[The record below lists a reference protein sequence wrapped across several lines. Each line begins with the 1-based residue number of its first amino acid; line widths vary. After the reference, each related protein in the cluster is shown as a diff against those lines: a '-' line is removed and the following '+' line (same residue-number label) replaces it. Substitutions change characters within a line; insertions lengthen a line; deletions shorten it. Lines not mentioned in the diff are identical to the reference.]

1 MDKEY
6 FVKKVEYLCL
16 VKGIKPTNA
25 CIDAGIGSGFMSDI
39 KNRCR
44 VPSIDKF
51 EKLAAYLGTT
61 VSDLIGEVAPDAP
74 KFPEQPYLV
83 RQYNLLSKE
92 AQMEVMAFIEFKA
105 AQAVKPVEG
114 SIPMEELGDT
124 RPAGAKELE
133 EYRKAGKQES

>member
-39 KNRCR
+39 KNRSR

-51 EKLAAYLGTT
+51 EKLVAYLGTT

-74 KFPEQPYLV
+74 KFPDHPYLV
-83 RQYNLLSKE
+83 LRYDKLSKE
-92 AQMEVMAFIEFKA
+92 AQQEVMAFIEFKA
-105 AQAVKPVEG
+105 AQEAKPVKG

-133 EYRKAGKQES
+133 PQKEKEQND